1 MLILSGPNKSIE
13 VVLAGAVA
21 TTQLPIVASW
31 VDVVTADQSVFAF
44 GSSDLTTSGATAV
57 TVVAAPQA
65 GHTRTVKSMSI
76 YNADTTGA
84 TGTVRLNNGISTRIL
99 VRIALATGSTLEYVE

>member
-13 VVLAGAVA
+13 AVLAGAVA
-21 TTQLPIVASW
+21 TTQLPIVANW

-44 GSSDLTTSGATAV
+44 GGSDLTTSGATAV

-65 GHTRTVKSMSI
+65 NHTRTLKSMSI
-76 YNADTTGA
+76 HNADTASA
-84 TGTVRLNNGISTRIL
+84 TVTVRLNNGISTRIL
-99 VRIALATGSTLEYVE
+99 VKVVLATGSTLEYVE